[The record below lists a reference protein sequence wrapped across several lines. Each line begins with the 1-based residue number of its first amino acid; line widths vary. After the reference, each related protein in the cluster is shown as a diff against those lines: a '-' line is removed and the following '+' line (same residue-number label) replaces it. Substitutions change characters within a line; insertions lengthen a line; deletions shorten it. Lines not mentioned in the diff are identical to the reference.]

1 MVLNY
6 ILVWYPCSW
15 SLVLSRLRAENVLW
29 FEVAYV
35 TSIVKYIFKSVFQ
48 HHSKVLFG
56 GTEDP
61 PPVPPETLLF
71 GLLLRC
77 LHYYKCRHCKIWRNF
92 WVPSPFKPNI
102 FSFDPLLNT
111 YFFMVPH
118 QIPPATPPPPPLP
131 DNTWTVSK
139 KVFLAYS
146 LLHISNK
153 TLVAFTTIDIINN

>member
-48 HHSKVLFG
+48 HHSKFFRG
-56 GTEDP
+56 GGALRTP
-61 PPVPPETLLF
+61 NVPPETLLF
-71 GLLLRC
+71 GLLLGC

-102 FSFDPLLNT
+102 FSFDPPLKHVFFHGPPSNPTSNPPYLIILERSLWRFILLIRYCIHET
-111 YFFMVPH
+111 K
-118 QIPPATPPPPPLP
+118 L
-131 DNTWTVSK
+131 
-139 KVFLAYS
+139 
-146 LLHISNK
+146 
-153 TLVAFTTIDIINN
+153 

>member
-1 MVLNY
+1 M
-6 ILVWYPCSW
+6 CSDLK
-15 SLVLSRLRAENVLW
+15 SPMLQVLSNTSLKVFLSTTPNFCLGALR
-29 FEVAYV
+29 
-35 TSIVKYIFKSVFQ
+35 T
-48 HHSKVLFG
+48 
-56 GTEDP
+56 

-71 GLLLRC
+71 GLLLGC

-102 FSFDPLLNT
+102 FSFDSLLNT

-118 QIPPATPPPPPLP
+118 QIPPPNPPPTPPPPPPLP

-146 LLHISNK
+146 LLHIWNK
-153 TLVAFTTIDIINN
+153 NLVAFTTIHIINN

>member
-1 MVLNY
+1 M
-6 ILVWYPCSW
+6 CSDLK
-15 SLVLSRLRAENVLW
+15 SPMLQVLSN
-29 FEVAYV
+29 
-35 TSIVKYIFKSVFQ
+35 TSLKVFF
-48 HHSKVLFG
+48 STTPNFCLGVYG
-56 GTEDP
+56 PSP
-61 PPVPPETLLF
+61 PPSFAAYAIVLLLPRKSETLLF
-71 GLLLRC
+71 GILLGC
-77 LHYYKCRHCKIWRNF
+77 LHYYRCRHCKIWRNF

-146 LLHISNK
+146 LLHIWNK